1 MFLKKKKKTPLGKAY
16 ILVSIVTY
24 NLLALMGIGMREFVY
39 ELGLRPKQVIKFNLN
54 LIFLLNT
61 RPKDEMSTSGYI

>member
-1 MFLKKKKKTPLGKAY
+1 VFIVSQKKKKKKIRKG
-16 ILVSIVTY
+16 ILVSIVAY
-24 NLLALMGIGMREFVY
+24 NLLALMGIGMRAFVY

-61 RPKDEMSTSGYI
+61 KTER